1 MINWFPG
8 HMSKTLKQM
17 QQDSKVCD
25 CFIYVVDARCPKSCI
40 NPEFVKVVKGKP
52 IIFALNKADLVEKTD
67 IEKHKRYF
75 NSLGHECVS
84 LNATISGNAKV
95 IISAIK
101 NVFKSRLE
109 TNKAKGVNFIL
120 RAMVLG
126 VPNSGKSTIVNN
138 LCNKGRAVTGN
149 KAGVTRSKLWVKV
162 DGNIEFMDTP
172 GVLLP
177 NFDNEEYAYNLAFV
191 GSVKDDVLN
200 LLDISCRLINRLRN
214 INSNLLTSKYGV
226 VFDDNTLDLD
236 ILNQIGKKRGCV
248 IKGGEIDTDRASK
261 IIITDFRSGKL
272 GKICLE

>member
-8 HMSKTLKQM
+8 HMNKTLKQM
-17 QQDSKVCD
+17 QADSKVCN
-25 CFIYVVDARCPKSCI
+25 CFVYVVDARCPKSCI

-52 IIFALNKADLVEKTD
+52 IIFVLNKADLVDKID
-67 IEKHKRYF
+67 IEKHKAYF
-75 NSLGHECVS
+75 NSLGHYCVS

-101 NVFKSRLE
+101 NVFKDRLAS
-109 TNKAKGVNFIL
+109 NKEKGVNFVL
-120 RAMVLG
+120 RAMILG

-138 LCNKGRAVTGN
+138 LCNKGRAITGN

-177 NFDNEEYAYNLAFV
+177 NFDNEDYAYNLAFV

-200 LLDISCRLINRLRN
+200 LTDITCRLIAKLRE
-214 INSNLLTSKYGV
+214 IAPQLLISKYGV
-226 VFDDNTLDLD
+226 VLNADTLNIE
-236 ILNQIGKKRGCV
+236 ILEQIGKKRGCI
-248 IKGGEIDTDRASK
+248 IKGGEIDIERATK
-261 IIITDFRSGKL
+261 IVLTEFRAGKL